1 MAKLTES
8 LLRKIIRE
16 ELEGIINEVG
26 EAGAVKNVQL
36 SKSHLLAA
44 LEKAASLNP
53 NLKDALQKVK
63 NFQHS
68 NVVLMPT
75 NDKTGYIVHS
85 GEPGGDGGL
94 LKPGNDYVQG
104 AVIPYSALNIK
115 GSGVAMQES
124 RQRR

>member
-1 MAKLTES
+1 
-8 LLRKIIRE
+8 
-16 ELEGIINEVG
+16 
-26 EAGAVKNVQL
+26 
-36 SKSHLLAA
+36 
-44 LEKAASLNP
+44 
-53 NLKDALQKVK
+53 
-63 NFQHS
+63 
-68 NVVLMPT
+68 MPT

-85 GEPGGDGGL
+85 GEPGGYGGL